1 MELVDTLFASLSG
14 TDPFTGVDITIANCK
29 STYWDEGIVQQL
41 INQVLDEGEKFAGA
55 AGLEGLSR
63 YDVTLNIGLTSSNV
77 WPGFSLDTATI
88 SRLCTCGADFG
99 FDLYIS
105 DVPDVQCDLN
115 TTNDFTVQFTAMLN
129 PDERV
134 IIAKRPLKKCDAWIE
149 DVYIFQVFKEAWQ
162 FQNDNS
168 LRGFR
173 DKQAELKL
181 YARHYSVENCTEE
194 SCWDCNYCIR
204 PSFSLSRSA
213 IIRLNAANA
222 RFVYQPFTRDQRAR
236 G

>member
-1 MELVDTLFASLSG
+1 
-14 TDPFTGVDITIANCK
+14 
-29 STYWDEGIVQQL
+29 
-41 INQVLDEGEKFAGA
+41 
-55 AGLEGLSR
+55 
-63 YDVTLNIGLTSSNV
+63 
-77 WPGFSLDTATI
+77 
-88 SRLCTCGADFG
+88 FG
-99 FDLYIS
+99 FDPYIS

-115 TTNDFTVQFTAMLN
+115 TTNDLTVQFTAMLN

-134 IIAKRPLKKCDAWIE
+134 IIAKRPLKKCESWIE
-149 DVYIFQVFKEAWQ
+149 DIYIFQVFKDAWK
-162 FQNDNS
+162 FHNDNS

-181 YARHYSVENCTEE
+181 YARYYTVENCAEE
-194 SCWDCNYCIR
+194 SCRDCNSCIR

-213 IIRLNAANA
+213 IIRLNVANA

>member
-1 MELVDTLFASLSG
+1 
-14 TDPFTGVDITIANCK
+14 
-29 STYWDEGIVQQL
+29 
-41 INQVLDEGEKFAGA
+41 
-55 AGLEGLSR
+55 
-63 YDVTLNIGLTSSNV
+63 
-77 WPGFSLDTATI
+77 
-88 SRLCTCGADFG
+88 
-99 FDLYIS
+99 
-105 DVPDVQCDLN
+105 
-115 TTNDFTVQFTAMLN
+115 MLN

-222 RFVYQPFTRDQRAR
+222 RFVYQPVTRDQRAR

>member
-1 MELVDTLFASLSG
+1 MELVNTLFASLVG

-29 STYWDEGIVQQL
+29 SAYWDEGIVQQL
-41 INQVLDEGEKFAGA
+41 INQALDEGEKFVGA
-55 AGLEGLSR
+55 DGLEGLLR
-63 YDVTLNIGLTSSNV
+63 YNVTLNIGLTSSKV

-88 SRLCTCGADFG
+88 SRLCACGADFG
-99 FDLYIS
+99 FDPYIS

-115 TTNDFTVQFTAMLN
+115 TTNDVTVQFTAMLN
-129 PDERV
+129 P
-134 IIAKRPLKKCDAWIE
+134 
-149 DVYIFQVFKEAWQ
+149 
-162 FQNDNS
+162 DNS

-181 YARHYSVENCTEE
+181 YTRHYSVENCAEE
-194 SCWDCNYCIR
+194 SCRDCNSCIR

-213 IIRLNAANA
+213 LIRLNAANA

>member
-14 TDPFTGVDITIANCK
+14 TEPFTGVDITIANCK

-88 SRLCTCGADFG
+88 SRLCACGADFG

-134 IIAKRPLKKCDAWIE
+134 IIAKRPLKNVTPGLRMFISFRCLKKPGNFKTVT
-149 DVYIFQVFKEAWQ
+149 VYADF
-162 FQNDNS
+162 
-168 LRGFR
+168 
-173 DKQAELKL
+173 
-181 YARHYSVENCTEE
+181 
-194 SCWDCNYCIR
+194 
-204 PSFSLSRSA
+204 A
-213 IIRLNAANA
+213 ISRLN
-222 RFVYQPFTRDQRAR
+222 
-236 G
+236 

>member
-63 YDVTLNIGLTSSNV
+63 YDVTLNISLTSSNV

-88 SRLCTCGADFG
+88 SRLCACGADFG

-162 FQNDNS
+162 FQNGNS

-181 YARHYSVENCTEE
+181 YARHYSVENC
-194 SCWDCNYCIR
+194 
-204 PSFSLSRSA
+204 
-213 IIRLNAANA
+213 
-222 RFVYQPFTRDQRAR
+222 
-236 G
+236 

>member
-1 MELVDTLFASLSG
+1 MELVNTLFASLVG

-29 STYWDEGIVQQL
+29 SAYWDEGIVQQL
-41 INQVLDEGEKFAGA
+41 INQALDEGEKFVGA
-55 AGLEGLSR
+55 DGLEGLLR
-63 YDVTLNIGLTSSNV
+63 YNVTLNIGLTSSNV

-88 SRLCTCGADFG
+88 SRLCACGADFG
-99 FDLYIS
+99 FAPYIS

-115 TTNDFTVQFTAMLN
+115 TTNDLTVQFTAMLN

-134 IIAKRPLKKCDAWIE
+134 IIAKRPLKKCESWIE
-149 DVYIFQVFKEAWQ
+149 DIYIFQVFKDAWK
-162 FQNDNS
+162 FHNDNS

-181 YARHYSVENCTEE
+181 YARYYSVENCAEE
-194 SCWDCNYCIR
+194 SCRDCNSCIR

-213 IIRLNAANA
+213 IIRLNVANA
-222 RFVYQPFTRDQRAR
+222 RFVYQPITRDQRAR

>member
-1 MELVDTLFASLSG
+1 
-14 TDPFTGVDITIANCK
+14 
-29 STYWDEGIVQQL
+29 L
-41 INQVLDEGEKFAGA
+41 INQVLDVGEKFAGA
-55 AGLEGLSR
+55 AGLEGLLR
-63 YDVTLNIGLTSSNV
+63 YNVTLNIGLTSRNV
-77 WPGFSLDTATI
+77 WPGFYLDTATI
-88 SRLCTCGADFG
+88 SRLSACGADFG
-99 FDLYIS
+99 FDPYIS

-115 TTNDFTVQFTAMLN
+115 TTNDFTVHFTAMLN

-134 IIAKRPLKKCDAWIE
+134 IIAKRPLKKCDSLIE
-149 DVYIFQVFKEAWQ
+149 DVYIFQVFKEAWK
-162 FQNDNS
+162 FHSDNN

-181 YARHYSVENCTEE
+181 YARHYTVENCTED
-194 SCWDCNYCIR
+194 SCRDCNYCIL
-204 PSFSLSRSA
+204 PSFFLSRSA